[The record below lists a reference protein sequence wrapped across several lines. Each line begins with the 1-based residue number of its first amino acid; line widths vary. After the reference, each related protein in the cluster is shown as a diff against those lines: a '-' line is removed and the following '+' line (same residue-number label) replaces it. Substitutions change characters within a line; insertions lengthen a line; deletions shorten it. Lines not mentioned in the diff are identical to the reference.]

1 MAEPALRSDARRNVE
16 RVLETALRI
25 LGENPAASVEQVA
38 VASGVHRSTVYRRFP
53 TRDELVQALLERALR
68 EVSAIVGTAAAGEP
82 DERKLRAMCT
92 ELTRVGERY
101 AFLTTHYR
109 IADLGPDPVGLG
121 RVMRRYQRAGVLRDD
136 LPAMWLAST
145 FMAIGAALFEGAASG
160 RPSPETGAELLATTF
175 LDGAR
180 KP

>member
-1 MAEPALRSDARRNVE
+1 MAQAAMRSDAVRNVE
-16 RVLETALRI
+16 RVLEAACSVLAK
-25 LGENPAASVEQVA
+25 NPAASMEQVA
-38 VASGVHRSTVYRRFP
+38 AASGVHRSTVYRRFP
-53 TRDELVQALLERALR
+53 TRDELVQALLERALS
-68 EVSAIVGTAAAGEP
+68 EVSAIVAPAAGGAP
-82 DERKLRAMCT
+82 DERKLRAMCR

-101 AFLTTHYR
+101 AFLTAHYR

-136 LPAMWLAST
+136 LPAPWLAST

-160 RPSPETGAELLATTF
+160 RPSPAAGAELLATTF

-180 KP
+180 KS